1 MTAIE
6 ERPAWLATEE
16 ELAEMAPAP
25 SVTPA
30 RMRRWAKVYLRQAEE
45 SAESEELPKVMR
57 LWFAAVARC
66 DSEGRADFESGEL
79 AEILGCSGRTVR
91 SAIAQGKAGGLLGDE
106 SDARHLYLVGVRDES
121 PSAKRTAKR
130 RRLDGIGQRHRST
143 RPRKNAALIRPQSPA
158 KPQVKT

>member
-25 SVTPA
+25 SATPA
-30 RMRRWAKVYLRQAEE
+30 RMRRWAKIFLRQAEE
-45 SAESEELPKVMR
+45 AAEAEELPRVMR

-79 AEILGCSGRTVR
+79 AETLGCSGRTVR
-91 SAIAQGKAGGLLGDE
+91 SVIAQGKAGGVFGE
-106 SDARHLYLVGVRDES
+106 GSDARHLYLVGARDES

-130 RRLDGIGQRHRST
+130 RRLDAIGQRHGST
-143 RPRKNAALIRPQSPA
+143 RPRKKAAQIRPHSPA
-158 KPQVKT
+158 KPQVRT